1 MKVNTILFI
10 FLLSYANVV
19 AFQVEILKIDSK
31 VLGEERELIVSV
43 PIDYKESNRK
53 YEVIYVLD
61 AQERKFFD
69 AVKNTIDF
77 QNYNLVP
84 MIIVG
89 IVSSNR
95 NQDFL
100 PDVNH
105 IETKKSLALTGYG
118 NAEKFQKFIL
128 EEVFSEIDK
137 RYRTLPRKLGV
148 GYSNGA
154 TFLNYNLINNPNFF
168 DIYFL
173 IDANLSFD
181 KRQLQNSLSN
191 KNLSEEI
198 EGRKFIYAC
207 ATNQNSEWVNS
218 SKDFYT
224 LLNQKLSGKII
235 FRKDFFEAESHQTV
249 FQQAIINGLKAYF
262 NYQYFDASNLVDY
275 YKNLEKANIY
285 NYKDTEILAL
295 AKAFNDNGL
304 SNEAKVIIN
313 AFKNKFTFES
323 VKNSR
328 DLIGLFET
336 GTLFLDLGY
345 KNIAKEYF
353 TTCAEKL
360 EKFKTHMN
368 KQQYEMGKE
377 MLEEKMK
384 YFD

>member
-1 MKVNTILFI
+1 MKVNSILFI

-53 YEVIYVLD
+53 YEVIYDLD

-77 QNYNLVP
+77 QNYNLMP
-84 MIIVG
+84 MIIVC

-154 TFLNYNLINNPNFF
+154 TFLNYNLINNPNFLF
-168 DIYFL
+168 D
-173 IDANLSFD
+173 SF
-181 KRQLQNSLSN
+181 K
-191 KNLSEEI
+191 
-198 EGRKFIYAC
+198 
-207 ATNQNSEWVNS
+207 
-218 SKDFYT
+218 
-224 LLNQKLSGKII
+224 
-235 FRKDFFEAESHQTV
+235 
-249 FQQAIINGLKAYF
+249 
-262 NYQYFDASNLVDY
+262 
-275 YKNLEKANIY
+275 
-285 NYKDTEILAL
+285 
-295 AKAFNDNGL
+295 
-304 SNEAKVIIN
+304 
-313 AFKNKFTFES
+313 
-323 VKNSR
+323 
-328 DLIGLFET
+328 
-336 GTLFLDLGY
+336 
-345 KNIAKEYF
+345 
-353 TTCAEKL
+353 
-360 EKFKTHMN
+360 
-368 KQQYEMGKE
+368 
-377 MLEEKMK
+377 
-384 YFD
+384 